1 MLTLSETVLFQP
13 RHKSIS
19 NAVWMRVFIFGL
31 NVKIWLIADNLSLFI
46 LFFMKQYNDKALRH
60 AYVRELK
67 RKIVNKG
74 KPSVIGCDLKSIGG
88 LHFSHARRKMVTDW

>member
-1 MLTLSETVLFQP
+1 
-13 RHKSIS
+13 
-19 NAVWMRVFIFGL
+19 
-31 NVKIWLIADNLSLFI
+31 
-46 LFFMKQYNDKALRH
+46 MKQYNDKALRH

-88 LHFSHARRKMVTDW
+88 LHFSHARRKMVTD